1 MRFFLDNN
9 LSPGLAKGMKAFG
22 EDVVHI
28 TEIFPDDT
36 DDLDWLPHIGS
47 KGLILVTRDK
57 RIRYRP
63 AEWTA
68 FKEHGVGAFFM
79 GGKQRSRCQL
89 IQQLVLNWPR
99 MKELAGKTPVPFA
112 FQVPPS
118 GKKVAPLPLK

>member
-9 LSPGLAKGMKAFG
+9 LSPGLAEGMKAFG

-28 TEIFPDDT
+28 TEIFADDT
-36 DDLDWLPHIGS
+36 DDPDWLPHIGS
-47 KGLILVTRDK
+47 EGWILITRDK

-68 FKEHGVGAFFM
+68 LKEHGVGAFFM

-89 IQQLVLNWPR
+89 IQQLVRNWPR
-99 MKELAGKTPVPFA
+99 MKELAGKTQLPFS

-118 GKKVAPLPLK
+118 GAKVARLPLE